1 MEAAAVPSH
10 TRLPPIPA
18 SRKMKPRAPVPPL
31 MRSQSETGPPNLDP
45 PDHGGGDGLSVEN
58 VELNVILPGGEHH
71 MARVDGSKPVM
82 DLLIVLCGRYRLS
95 PGGHTLELL
104 SRDNA
109 SPLQYKPNTP
119 LGALCAGT
127 ALLKPRA
134 ASEDRLKKPMQPV
147 VPEQTVRLM
156 VNYLRTQKTM
166 VRVSP
171 RVALQ
176 ALLPEICNKCE
187 FNVPHTTLFR
197 DASETELL
205 DMSCSLSELGIK
217 EVYAVDRSKVFRH
230 HRTGSSVSFGFQEL
244 SHGLNDNTDLPE
256 KENKGLLSFLRPK
269 KKKSDDDVSECGSN
283 SSMHGD
289 SSRDTS
295 MPGTPLMG
303 QQQQHQHHQRPM
315 SMPCVPSPML
325 GTLPGG
331 GGGGGGGSK
340 GPYGVSVCPEGP
352 RKRRAPAPPVSP
364 TNPLA
369 TTPIPEDG
377 EPNKDKENVPSISPG
392 SQDSGFE
399 QVCRDHLQSSP
410 DQPCLA
416 QETRRTQSPPAP
428 LASSS
433 TEAAGA
439 TSPLAMLQHRT
450 KRRAPPPPPSTTA
463 QGMQVSAESPPSPPP
478 RSAPEQ
484 ASAALL
490 QPGSPPPVQPSAEN
504 QHRRR
509 SSSTASTHS
518 SGSLPLKDENKEG
531 VSERPT
537 PVKPPRGSQASPPL
551 VVPTSPPPGIARD
564 PPQFQA
570 PPPPPYPPPPP
581 EPTAPPPAP
590 PHALPSEKTLNE
602 GGGMGSDSNV
612 TKQQCVP
619 EAAPRRLEQG
629 TTAKSET
636 QKTFCGAS
644 QQAQALADNMV
655 QEYSSDL
662 VQANTDAAATAEFDE
677 LIAELEMGLTD
688 DDLRS
693 KSSPPNVETV
703 KNNKAEADVNFIVE
717 PVKKPE
723 PALPDS
729 TVIKATADSSSNNT
743 DKVDINNETKYPVLS
758 ANANV
763 ATDVKRGPSKK
774 ALQFLKAYN
783 DMQKR
788 EAADKNKAGNV
799 QQVSDKPPVTQ
810 KKDGNEVKVDF
821 LAKVQ
826 KSALA
831 QQRDHKS
838 KPTLCGSFSGA
849 TAKASGCVVGEQDPR
864 HKRLS
869 MAFPDISTKPNSEL
883 SRAERHGG
891 SLKCL
896 DKMPVKNETFLNA
909 HVEKIPVVHA
919 KSVDKQVKSIT
930 AERQNASSEQYKKQ
944 LVTQKYMTYV
954 EESVMIQPVEIHKE
968 IAGAREEIV
977 EPDKV
982 FKVIAEERLS
992 KPSEKKFLSESIQS
1006 GKVSEINKTSQP
1018 IMDQSNEPEAS
1029 MQNSIF
1035 YKTRSISREPCAPEV
1050 EYQYNSAEPSSP
1062 VLPVYKQPSDR
1073 WRSTNEITRDY
1084 LPKVGLTTYRIV
1096 PSKPVIRP
1104 KPETADVPFLLPTY
1118 ETEASKTENSTAT
1131 DTTKEIKEKLQY
1143 DSTAKIRDITANP
1156 QQHTAHQS
1164 PVISPP
1170 LIPPPLIPPPL
1181 IPPLSGLSN
1190 VTRPFQRSH
1199 SLQCTPETISQQH
1212 SAVKATEPLAS
1223 IATSPPSSSKQD
1235 AFFRPGRRT
1244 SSLYVASAIAKKTA
1258 YKSID
1263 TPNETYSGTT
1273 TTKTTPVDALPPLQV
1288 NCEQDELIIPPPPQF
1303 STEENANIPNA
1314 PGDPGKVII
1323 IEAPRVHQWKPKLFR
1338 PVSFPSVIFK
1348 DDKPSSMS
1356 VESSHLESKNTIFAV
1371 KSPPPVISQPSS
1383 GYPFNVKSASNS
1395 SQIQSVLSSPKSTD
1409 ASPFYQP
1416 PTVLNTTGAALESPS
1431 LIYEQR
1437 KPSGEDTGLFG
1448 PMLKL
1453 KPVVQKPILKDN
1465 NPHNSLMEA
1474 LQSTDNMGRLR
1485 KVSGENLQKIPAAV
1499 ESETERDALMA
1510 AIRSGAGGKRLRKT
1524 SSTAAE
1530 ELVSQQL
1537 READSGDSATVR
1549 PRLASVHS
1557 PPVPIAPPP
1566 VILMG
1571 NGARSTEC
1579 SPEEARLAML
1589 EAIRS
1594 GSCAGML
1601 KKVPT
1606 SVKTIEVNGKS
1617 GTIRSSSS

>member
-269 KKKSDDDVSECGSN
+269 KKK
-283 SSMHGD
+283 
-289 SSRDTS
+289 TS

-509 SSSTASTHS
+509 SSSTASTQS

-619 EAAPRRLEQG
+619 AAAPRRLEQG

-1018 IMDQSNEPEAS
+1018 IMGQSNEPEAS

-1589 EAIRS
+1589 DAIRS

>member
-217 EVYAVDRSKVFRH
+217 EVYAVDRSK
-230 HRTGSSVSFGFQEL
+230 EL

>member
-217 EVYAVDRSKVFRH
+217 EVYAVDRSK
-230 HRTGSSVSFGFQEL
+230 EL

-269 KKKSDDDVSECGSN
+269 KKK
-283 SSMHGD
+283 
-289 SSRDTS
+289 TS

-509 SSSTASTHS
+509 SSSTASTQS

-619 EAAPRRLEQG
+619 AAAPRRLEQG

-1018 IMDQSNEPEAS
+1018 IMGQSNEPEAS

-1589 EAIRS
+1589 DAIRS

>member
-269 KKKSDDDVSECGSN
+269 KKK
-283 SSMHGD
+283 
-289 SSRDTS
+289 TS

>member
-399 QVCRDHLQSSP
+399 QVCRDHL
-410 DQPCLA
+410 
-416 QETRRTQSPPAP
+416 
-428 LASSS
+428 
-433 TEAAGA
+433 
-439 TSPLAMLQHRT
+439 
-450 KRRAPPPPPSTTA
+450 

>member
-217 EVYAVDRSKVFRH
+217 EVYAVDRSK
-230 HRTGSSVSFGFQEL
+230 EL

-269 KKKSDDDVSECGSN
+269 KKK
-283 SSMHGD
+283 
-289 SSRDTS
+289 TS

>member
-217 EVYAVDRSKVFRH
+217 EVYAVDRSK
-230 HRTGSSVSFGFQEL
+230 EL

-269 KKKSDDDVSECGSN
+269 KKK
-283 SSMHGD
+283 
-289 SSRDTS
+289 
-295 MPGTPLMG
+295 
-303 QQQQHQHHQRPM
+303 
-315 SMPCVPSPML
+315 
-325 GTLPGG
+325 
-331 GGGGGGGSK
+331 
-340 GPYGVSVCPEGP
+340 
-352 RKRRAPAPPVSP
+352 
-364 TNPLA
+364 
-369 TTPIPEDG
+369 
-377 EPNKDKENVPSISPG
+377 
-392 SQDSGFE
+392 
-399 QVCRDHLQSSP
+399 
-410 DQPCLA
+410 
-416 QETRRTQSPPAP
+416 ETRRTQSPPAP

-509 SSSTASTHS
+509 SSST
-518 SGSLPLKDENKEG
+518 
-531 VSERPT
+531 
-537 PVKPPRGSQASPPL
+537 
-551 VVPTSPPPGIARD
+551 
-564 PPQFQA
+564 
-570 PPPPPYPPPPP
+570 
-581 EPTAPPPAP
+581 
-590 PHALPSEKTLNE
+590 
-602 GGGMGSDSNV
+602 
-612 TKQQCVP
+612 
-619 EAAPRRLEQG
+619 
-629 TTAKSET
+629 
-636 QKTFCGAS
+636 
-644 QQAQALADNMV
+644 
-655 QEYSSDL
+655 
-662 VQANTDAAATAEFDE
+662 
-677 LIAELEMGLTD
+677 
-688 DDLRS
+688 
-693 KSSPPNVETV
+693 
-703 KNNKAEADVNFIVE
+703 
-717 PVKKPE
+717 E

-1018 IMDQSNEPEAS
+1018 IMGQSNEPEAS

-1437 KPSGEDTGLFG
+1437 KPS
-1448 PMLKL
+1448 
-1453 KPVVQKPILKDN
+1453 
-1465 NPHNSLMEA
+1465 
-1474 LQSTDNMGRLR
+1474 
-1485 KVSGENLQKIPAAV
+1485 
-1499 ESETERDALMA
+1499 
-1510 AIRSGAGGKRLRKT
+1510 
-1524 SSTAAE
+1524 
-1530 ELVSQQL
+1530 
-1537 READSGDSATVR
+1537 VR

-1589 EAIRS
+1589 DAIRS

>member
-1 MEAAAVPSH
+1 MSSADINGEN
-10 TRLPPIPA
+10 

-217 EVYAVDRSKVFRH
+217 EVYAVDRSK
-230 HRTGSSVSFGFQEL
+230 EL

-509 SSSTASTHS
+509 SSSTASTQS

-619 EAAPRRLEQG
+619 AAAPRRLEQG

-1018 IMDQSNEPEAS
+1018 IMGQSNEPEAS

-1589 EAIRS
+1589 DAIRS

>member
-269 KKKSDDDVSECGSN
+269 KKK
-283 SSMHGD
+283 
-289 SSRDTS
+289 TS

-619 EAAPRRLEQG
+619 AAAPRRLEQG

-1323 IEAPRVHQWKPKLFR
+1323 IETPRVHQWKPKLFR

-1589 EAIRS
+1589 DAIRS

>member
-217 EVYAVDRSKVFRH
+217 EVYAVDRSK
-230 HRTGSSVSFGFQEL
+230 EL

-509 SSSTASTHS
+509 SSSTASTQS

-619 EAAPRRLEQG
+619 AAAPRRLEQG

-1018 IMDQSNEPEAS
+1018 IMGQSNEPEAS

-1589 EAIRS
+1589 DAIRS